1 MFLLPNNIAQKT
13 FVLETCPEKKT
24 NFSSL
29 AREEEGFVFCHFSVL
44 QKTKLD
50 STTSVFILVYCDKWQ
65 FFSPDRFGWERKWKH
80 SLNDDEFIFNNKR

>member
-44 QKTKLD
+44 QKTKHRLYYVGVHF
-50 STTSVFILVYCDKWQ
+50 SLLRQVTI
-65 FFSPDRFGWERKWKH
+65 FFS
-80 SLNDDEFIFNNKR
+80 